1 MLESV
6 LQSKIIKLLG
16 GSGWFVVKIIQSNK
30 NGIADLYCY
39 KNGRTVWIETKQK
52 NKLLR
57 PLQRYRQKEVINYG
71 MECYRVDSIESFT
84 LLNLI

>member
-6 LQSKIIKLLG
+6 IQSKVIKLLNK
-16 GSGWFVVKIIQSNK
+16 SDWFVLKIIQSNK

-39 KNGRTVWIETKQK
+39 KNGRTVWIETKRLD
-52 NKLLR
+52 KLLR
-57 PLQRYRQKEVINYG
+57 PLQSYRKKEVISYG
-71 MECYRVDSIESFT
+71 MECYRVDSIESFM